1 MKGRLKDMYSK
12 VKRIKSIYK
21 LIAEIKEEIKLTEG
35 FEERKMYH
43 VWVQEPLCNVVDIT
57 WYHEIDIKIQNI
69 EKRLNN
75 NINKTSLKEIKIE
88 LEKITKEIDQKNG
101 WDIEEDSNSIDEI
114 NKIEMATLFRTIFW

>member
-1 MKGRLKDMYSK
+1 MYSK